1 VVAFNQPAE
10 DETQA
15 DLSLTEEE
23 QDALA
28 EAEADAE
35 ELAADAG
42 DPLGET
48 EPTQDPLYEY
58 LTREKVAELEE
69 LIRRVGISWNR
80 VHEVTGVPL
89 GSMQAVRSRRRPFP
103 WRVWFPYFQAV
114 AEAIESIPVPPMPE
128 PWMAP
133 ARPQSGFDPAT
144 RGIEPPVEP
153 SVPVDK
159 IVETLATLYVEAESF
174 GIGERESAQ
183 DAYGRIASRLGIE
196 TTVATVIR
204 TMLQVAREAPML
216 PNARGVAGVLRDRAA

>member
-1 VVAFNQPAE
+1 VVAFNQPVE

-28 EAEADAE
+28 EAEAE
-35 ELAADAG
+35 ELAADAADAA
-42 DPLGET
+42 DPPSET

-69 LIRRVGISWNR
+69 LVRRVGLSWNR

-89 GSMQAVRSRRRPFP
+89 GSMSAVRARRRPFP

-114 AEAIESIPVPPMPE
+114 AEAIESIPVPPLPE
-128 PWMAP
+128 PWTASV
-133 ARPQSGFDPAT
+133 RPVPGNFDPAY
-144 RGIEPPVEP
+144 RESSVEP

-159 IVETLATLYVEAESF
+159 IAETLATLYVEADTF

-183 DAYGRIASRLGIE
+183 DAYGRVAARLGLE
-196 TTVATVIR
+196 TPVANIIR
-204 TMLQVAREAPML
+204 TMLQVAREASMI
-216 PNARGVAGVLRDRAA
+216 PNARGVAGALRDRAA